1 MLEKPASRERAG
13 SLGRKTRVLHPAF
26 KAAVAATGEKPDSN
40 FSAEVMPCVE
50 NTHRLGHMCPA
61 ATLRKGAG
69 TRAVCCSENL
79 HLQRLLSGGRVAA
92 RGMGGDGHGETD
104 EHG

>member
-1 MLEKPASRERAG
+1 MLEKPASREHAG

-26 KAAVAATGEKPDSN
+26 KAAVAAAGKKTGSN

-50 NTHRLGHMCPA
+50 NTRRLGHVCPA